1 MTLDDVQVKTTILS
15 LLGNIAPE
23 VDLSQL
29 SDDADIRATLGID
42 SFDFLNFMIALSDS
56 FGVEIPESDY
66 GKLVSLKDILHYLH
80 TQSA

>member
-1 MTLDDVQVKTTILS
+1 MTLDDVQVKATILS

-23 VDLSQL
+23 VDLSKL

-56 FGVEIPESDY
+56 FGVDIPESDY
-66 GKLVSLKDILHYLH
+66 GKLVSLLDIFYYIKKNEK
-80 TQSA
+80 